1 MNNSTTEIFYNGLQ
15 SPVIFRHFSQQR
27 AGNLSAAG
35 PSVLFFQSF
44 FQVLPSLAPGFP
56 PGKCRSFSF
65 SFTGYA
71 RGAIG
76 SWGEVGSAAV
86 VDGGRITPS
95 PVEGFPPP
103 CMVPPG
109 PSQSIEGSCG
119 LVGELTMGA
128 LSVSSVEAVGRFP
141 LFAPDVDA
149 AELLSVV

>member
-1 MNNSTTEIFYNGLQ
+1 M
-15 SPVIFRHFSQQR
+15 
-27 AGNLSAAG
+27 
-35 PSVLFFQSF
+35 
-44 FQVLPSLAPGFP
+44 
-56 PGKCRSFSF
+56 
-65 SFTGYA
+65 
-71 RGAIG
+71 
-76 SWGEVGSAAV
+76 GSAAV

-149 AELLSVV
+149 AELLSVVWPGLDGRVGLPADWLGLVGAVWLSPV